1 MATNSELLEITNTM
15 IKKLHD
21 DINILQ
27 EQAFGGG
34 RLREMWRGTAETTRG
49 NWCADRHGRP
59 DRPVTV
65 DLARPSILVLT
76 VDLEI
81 GKVTTSPFMTVVE

>member
-27 EQAFGGG
+27 EQA
-34 RLREMWRGTAETTRG
+34 LRHSAAGDYGKCGEVLQKQREAIGAQIAMVDAAKYLTAQ
-49 NWCADRHGRP
+49 
-59 DRPVTV
+59 
-65 DLARPSILVLT
+65 
-76 VDLEI
+76 
-81 GKVTTSPFMTVVE
+81 

>member
-27 EQAFGGG
+27 ELA
-34 RLREMWRGTAETTRG
+34 LRHSAAGDYEKCGEVLQKQREAIGAQIAMVDAAKYLTAQ
-49 NWCADRHGRP
+49 
-59 DRPVTV
+59 
-65 DLARPSILVLT
+65 
-76 VDLEI
+76 
-81 GKVTTSPFMTVVE
+81 